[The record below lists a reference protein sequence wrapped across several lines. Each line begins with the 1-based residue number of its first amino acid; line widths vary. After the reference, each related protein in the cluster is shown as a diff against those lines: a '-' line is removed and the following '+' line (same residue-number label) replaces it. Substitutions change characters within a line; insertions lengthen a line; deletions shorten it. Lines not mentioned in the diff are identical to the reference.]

1 MARVSSK
8 KLIKDSNK
16 SDNNVNYNNED
27 ELKKLAKEFEIAFES
42 DKEKLIA
49 NLALKG
55 QEYINMHEFEKSSE
69 ICNILFSLASQWKDD
84 FTLMKANLLKA
95 QILSSQKQDPLGSL
109 QDGLKT
115 AKKLNLLDIAIGIRV
130 QIAFEKY
137 RRHQYKGVL
146 KELNKIM
153 KLSEISD
160 ENSRII
166 CELRARSYW
175 ELDDYKKGFDASLLW
190 FNKLKEKPDDL
201 YSLFMVIVYLL
212 TVLSSV
218 SLSYS
223 EEELEDI
230 KNDIHSVLSQIA
242 TSTHLFKDLIPN
254 LDTLFAKSLM
264 MVEPRILHEF
274 SDLILQSVRW
284 MDEEKYL
291 FLCMKLADSFYN
303 INDFDKSTNL
313 VDKAIQFAREK
324 KYEKIEPLL
333 IFKRTEI
340 TSLIFYFMPF
350 DPLFDPSAIES
361 VTVNMKGT
369 TKTQNLNLIQA
380 PTNNFPSTSYSHFLR
395 ILEKASQFFEKE
407 GYIEVNGL
415 SSNEERCYFVLQFEI
430 GDEQIDL
437 LMREDFKVEK
447 NISQTLHSTVSPY
460 YSVIGVITDSSAK
473 PIDNIEDIEK
483 ILLKIQ
489 RAINCPASKIN
500 LIFSKNPPKLNI
512 FSFFNEDKQFRGLK
526 IKLLDIASTLR
537 KEYDFVRETDFL
549 QIFQSD
555 PITIFDLSLREPEQL
570 EPLSKLI
577 RHAYGVDLDNT
588 ILSEFFSKVIDLFL
602 ERIDTRFWKDFYYQ
616 YAWLQIKGE
625 FLLLTNN
632 QVSKKII
639 LSQRLIEIA
648 QKLEEEEKIFES
660 RYFHLF
666 SSIIN
671 KENNLD
677 VEIDELAKES
687 EKLGSK
693 KYLIVSKI
701 LTILNK
707 EQSILKDELLIDTI
721 NNFCELCEFKDWDKS
736 LELFVLL
743 LSKIPKITSLLEIC
757 KNKETKETGFLL
769 YLHLIK
775 HLISLDDH
783 NSAFEMLKWVI
794 SSLVERKETFFYPE
808 QTWNY
813 FFVSANQFLYEIYD
827 KIPQKQLKESK
838 IDKEYII
845 SNLLRNYEWI
855 VDPLL
860 LVKLLREETEIH
872 IDKSDFSLAESTYH
886 WIEQLM
892 YYSWDIFTSEENREL
907 LELIQ
912 STKRRIVSQHFT

>member
-8 KLIKDSNK
+8 KPVKDSK
-16 SDNNVNYNNED
+16 EIDYNVNYKNED
-27 ELKKLAKEFEIAFES
+27 ELKKLAKKFGIPFDS

-55 QEYINMHEFEKSSE
+55 QEYINMNEFEKSKE
-69 ICNILFSLASQWKDD
+69 ICDILFSLASQWKDD
-84 FTLMKANLLKA
+84 FTRMKANLLKA
-95 QILSSQKQDPLGSL
+95 QILSSKKQDSLGSL
-109 QDGLKT
+109 HDGLKT
-115 AKKLNLLDIAIGIRV
+115 AKKLKLHDIVVGIRV

-146 KELNKIM
+146 RELNQIM
-153 KLSEISD
+153 KFSEIND

-166 CELRARSYW
+166 CELRARSFW
-175 ELDDYKKGFDASLLW
+175 ELDDYKKGFDATLLW
-190 FNKLKEKPDDL
+190 FKKLKEKPDDL

-212 TVLSSV
+212 TVLSSI

-223 EEELEDI
+223 EDELEEIKKDI
-230 KNDIHSVLSQIA
+230 NSVLSQIA

-264 MVEPRILHEF
+264 MVEPKILHEF

-291 FLCMKLADSFYN
+291 FLCMKLADSFCN
-303 INDFDKSTNL
+303 ISDFDKATNL

-324 KYEKIEPLL
+324 KYEKIEPML

-340 TSLIFYFMPF
+340 TSLIFYFVPL
-350 DPLFDPSAIES
+350 DPMFDPSAIES
-361 VTVNMKGT
+361 VTVCIDGKT
-369 TKTQNLNLIQA
+369 ETQNLSLIQA
-380 PTNNFPSTSYSHFLR
+380 PTNNFPSTSYSQFLR
-395 ILEKASQFFEKE
+395 ILEKASHFYEKE
-407 GYIEVNGL
+407 GYLEINGL
-415 SSNEERCYFVLQFEI
+415 SQNEERGHFVLQFEI
-430 GDEQIDL
+430 ADEQIDL

-473 PIDNIEDIEK
+473 PIDDIEDIEK

-489 RAINCPASKIN
+489 RGVNCPASKIN
-500 LIFSKNPPKLNI
+500 LIFPKKPPQLNI
-512 FSFFNEDKQFRGLK
+512 FSFYNEDKKFRSLK
-526 IKLLDIASTLR
+526 IKLLEIASSLR
-537 KEYDFVRETDFL
+537 RDYDFVRENEFL

-570 EPLSKLI
+570 EPLSKLL
-577 RHAYGVDLDNT
+577 RHAYGVDLDNS
-588 ILSEFFSKVIDLFL
+588 ILSEFFSNVITLFL
-602 ERIDTRFWKDFYYQ
+602 ERIDTKFWKDFYYQ
-616 YAWLQIKGE
+616 YAWLQLKGE
-625 FLLLTNN
+625 FLLLTNK
-632 QVSKKII
+632 QISRKKI
-639 LSQRLIEIA
+639 LGQRLIEIA
-648 QKLEEEEKIFES
+648 KKLKDEEKILES
-660 RYFHLF
+660 RYYHLF
-666 SSIIN
+666 SSIID
-671 KENNLD
+671 KEDNLN
-677 VEIDELAKES
+677 VEIEELIKES
-687 EKLGSK
+687 ANLESK
-693 KYLIVSKI
+693 KYLTIFKI
-701 LTILNK
+701 ITNLNK
-707 EQSILKDELLIDTI
+707 EKDKLKDELLIDTI

-743 LSKIPKITSLLEIC
+743 LSKIPQITSLLEIC

-775 HLISLDDH
+775 HLISLEDY
-783 NSAFEMLKWVI
+783 NAAFDMLKWVI
-794 SSLVERKETFFYPE
+794 SSLVERKKTFFYPE
-808 QTWNY
+808 HTWNY

-838 IDKEYII
+838 INKHYII
-845 SNLLRNYEWI
+845 SNLLSNHEWI
-855 VDPLL
+855 ADPLL

-872 IDKSDFSLAESTYH
+872 IDKSDFSLAESNYH

-892 YYSWDIFTSEENREL
+892 YYSWDIFTSEENKEL